1 MTLGSWGE
9 YVAEKYLR
17 KEGYIILERN
27 YRCRIGELD
36 IIALD
41 GTCMVFVEVKTRQN
55 QSFGLPCE
63 AVHQDKIRHIKRT
76 AAYYLLINP
85 YEDFDQ
91 RIDVMEILRIKDQT
105 YLRHVKNITG

>member
-9 YVAEKYLR
+9 LAAEKYLK

-41 GTCMVFVEVKTRQN
+41 GDCMVFVEVKTRQS

-63 AVHQDKIRHIKRT
+63 AVHQEKIRHIKRT
-76 AAYYLLINP
+76 AAYYLMMNP
-85 YEDFDQ
+85 YNDFDQ
-91 RIDVMEILRIKDQT
+91 RIDVLEILRIDAQA